1 MNTPQPH
8 DSQDPAID
16 TDAPTELDAE
26 AVDEIGGGLS
36 CSPDDLTR
44 LTGSLKESYEN
55 LVDFTSHV
63 IERVIG
69 K

>member
-1 MNTPQPH
+1 MTDTTPNSAPRSSDTTGPQP
-8 DSQDPAID
+8 
-16 TDAPTELDAE
+16 LDATTI
-26 AVDEIGGGLS
+26 DEVGGGLS
-36 CSPDDLTR
+36 CSPEDLTR
-44 LTGSLKESYEN
+44 LTASLKESYEN

>member
-1 MNTPQPH
+1 MTDTHANPSAP
-8 DSQDPAID
+8 SPEASGPKPLDPA
-16 TDAPTELDAE
+16 TAE
-26 AVDEIGGGLS
+26 EIGGGLS
-36 CSPDDLTR
+36 CSPEDLTR
-44 LTGSLKESYEN
+44 LTASLKESYEN

>member
-1 MNTPQPH
+1 MSTPNTNH
-8 DSQDPAID
+8 DSTGTNGTQAPA
-16 TDAPTELDAE
+16 ELDAA
-26 AVDEIGGGLS
+26 AVEGIGGGLS
-36 CSPDDLTR
+36 CSPEDLTR
-44 LTGSLKESYEN
+44 LTASLKESYEN

>member
-1 MNTPQPH
+1 MTDTTPNAAPTLADTAGPQP
-8 DSQDPAID
+8 
-16 TDAPTELDAE
+16 LDASTI
-26 AVDEIGGGLS
+26 DEVGGGLS
-36 CSPDDLTR
+36 CSPEDLTR
-44 LTGSLKESYEN
+44 LTASLKESYEN

>member
-1 MNTPQPH
+1 MHTPLPQ
-8 DSQDPAID
+8 DSQAPSID
-16 TDAPTELDAE
+16 ANAPIELDAS
-26 AVDEIGGGLS
+26 AVDAIGGGLS

-44 LTGSLKESYEN
+44 LTASLKESYEN

>member
-1 MNTPQPH
+1 MSDTKLDQPVAGAGTAGPQPL
-8 DSQDPAID
+8 DTSTID
-16 TDAPTELDAE
+16 N
-26 AVDEIGGGLS
+26 VGGGLT
-36 CSPDDLTR
+36 CSPEDLTR
-44 LTGSLKESYEN
+44 LTASLKESYEN

>member
-1 MNTPQPH
+1 MTDTRPNPDATSSITVGPQPL
-8 DSQDPAID
+8 DD
-16 TDAPTELDAE
+16 TT
-26 AVDEIGGGLS
+26 VHEIGGGLS
-36 CSPDDLTR
+36 CSPEDLTR
-44 LTGSLKESYEN
+44 LTASLKESYEN

>member
-1 MNTPQPH
+1 MT
-8 DSQDPAID
+8 DPTSNHPDNPVDQAN
-16 TDAPTELDAE
+16 AVELDAE
-26 AVDEIGGGLS
+26 AVDGIGGGLS

-44 LTGSLKESYEN
+44 LTASLKESYEN